1 MSRAKA
7 KPQDDTP
14 ALVLDVLRE
23 VHAKTKH
30 RKPPYYTSAEGL
42 GIKAEPNKIRAA
54 IMLAEIEGWLM
65 LGGNPAHS
73 LAITASGIKRI
84 A

>member
-1 MSRAKA
+1 MKRP
-7 KPQDDTP
+7 KPN
-14 ALVLDVLRE
+14 DVLRE
-23 VHAKTKH
+23 VQTKH
-30 RKPPYYTSAEGL
+30 WKPPYYTSAASL
-42 GIKAEPNKIRAA
+42 GIKASSIKIRAT

-73 LAITASGIKRI
+73 LAVTASGIAQLDRQRK